1 MEVED
6 YTMKKNKRNL
16 KKTYVIVIF
25 ILTIS
30 TAITAVYSTNVAVGK
45 NHGKGVNTAVKKNE
59 VVVSTDIGKKD
70 NENSKIQGDKKE
82 QQINQQNYTTKIT
95 ENSMAIEKYES
106 FFKRDIFIG
115 DSITQGIS
123 EFDFLPEENVCAKL
137 GINLTQVD
145 AQIEKAKKLNPN
157 RIYLLLGSN
166 DLEYGGTTP
175 DIFKQRYKK
184 VLEKIKKTNPNAKIY
199 VQSIL
204 PVLPKASKNNSLVNN
219 TRIGQFNAEI
229 AALAKEENLNYLNI
243 ASLID
248 DSTKNLY
255 EPDGEHFKSRFYTL
269 WLNYIEKNVK

>member
-1 MEVED
+1 
-6 YTMKKNKRNL
+6 MKKNKRNL

-30 TAITAVYSTNVAVGK
+30 TAITALYSTNVAVGK
-45 NHGKGVNTAVKKNE
+45 NHGKEVNTAVKKNE
-59 VVVSTDIGKKD
+59 VVVSSDIGKKD
-70 NENSKIQGDKKE
+70 NENSKMQGDKKE
-82 QQINQQNYTTKIT
+82 QQINQQNYNTKTT
-95 ENSMAIEKYES
+95 ENSMAMEKYDS

-175 DIFKQRYKK
+175 DIFKQRYQK
-184 VLEKIKKTNPNAKIY
+184 VLEKIKKTIPNAKIY

-248 DSTKNLY
+248 DYTKNLY
-255 EPDGEHFKSRFYTL
+255 EPDGEHFKSKFYTL